1 MVYPD
6 PHRQNRNRDQ
16 GRGIVKRLFRL
27 SLVRRFITSLRDEG
41 AGTALRKARN
51 YTVMRLRGLTPSML
65 TGGGGHGPVRR
76 NEAYLSGIWQTLAR
90 EGAFHVTTPP
100 ALLSRRRKIAL
111 IADMNLPQCR
121 KYRVEQLAEFWRA
134 RDVELEYAHYTDV
147 PRCTGIMQDATHLME
162 YRLQTMPVTAMYRY
176 EARRLRL
183 PVLYDLDDPLFSV
196 SAYETYE
203 NMKAVEPELKAHFV
217 AEAPK
222 YLEMMNGADIL
233 TVSTPGMAEHTR
245 LLTAR
250 PVHVRRNFADTA
262 TLEAGRTAMAAGRPD
277 DGLFRVCFAS
287 GSRGHEVDFAQIAD
301 QVIAFLQGAETRRLM
316 ILGHFDL
323 KLLPEGL
330 RDRVEPHGFADYPAY
345 LATLARADCTVTPLT
360 DDIFN
365 RCKSAVR
372 VIDAAA
378 AGVPSVVGTVG
389 DMANM
394 VEQGKTGFVA
404 DTPQAWLEALEA
416 LAESGRS
423 ATMGQAARA
432 DLETRWAG
440 SDAAHIIAPEVIAW
454 VQE

>member
-1 MVYPD
+1 M
-6 PHRQNRNRDQ
+6 
-16 GRGIVKRLFRL
+16 
-27 SLVRRFITSLRDEG
+27 RRFFTSLREEG

-51 YTVMRLRGLTPSML
+51 YTILRLRGFTPSML
-65 TGGGGHGPVRR
+65 AGRGHGRINK
-76 NEAYLSGIWQTLAR
+76 NEKYLAGIWQTLAR
-90 EGAFHVTTPP
+90 ENAFHVLQAPATT
-100 ALLSRRRKIAL
+100 SKRRKIAL
-111 IADMNLPQCR
+111 IGDLNLPQCR
-121 KYRVEQLAEFWRA
+121 KYRIEQLAEFWTA
-134 RDVELEYAHYTDV
+134 RGVDIDYAHYTDV
-147 PRCTGIMQDATHLME
+147 PRCAGMLQDATHLME
-162 YRLQTMPVTAMYRY
+162 YRLQTSPVTAMYRY

-262 TLEAGRTAMAAGRPD
+262 TLEDGRRAMQAAPAD

-287 GSRGHEVDFAQIAD
+287 GSRGHEVDFAVIGD
-301 QVIAFLQGAETRRLM
+301 QVIDFLQGADNRRLM

-323 KLLPEGL
+323 ALLPAGL
-330 RDRVEPHGFADYPAY
+330 RDRVETHGFSTYDRY
-345 LATLARADCTVTPLT
+345 LATLAQADCTVTPLT

-372 VIDAAA
+372 VIDAASV
-378 AGVPSVVGTVG
+378 GVPSVVGTVG
-389 DMANM
+389 DMAHM
-394 VEQGKTGFVA
+394 VMHEKTGFVA
-404 DTPQAWLEALEA
+404 DTPRGWLTALET
-416 LAESGRS
+416 LAGTGT
-423 ATMGQAARA
+423 AAAMGQAARA
-432 DLETRWAG
+432 DLEARWSG
-440 SDAAHIIAPEVIAW
+440 SDAPHIIDPDIIRW
-454 VQE
+454 VQG